1 MNGRGSLAQQPGSK
15 PTGLFGCQFLKPKY
29 FKTIVLKAS
38 AKQNHGLE
46 KKVPITVFKTP
57 KCQHFQQ
64 YCGFKNLLHPNTSLI
79 FKTKVFC

>member
-46 KKVPITVFKTP
+46 KK
-57 KCQHFQQ
+57 
-64 YCGFKNLLHPNTSLI
+64 GPNYS
-79 FKTKVFC
+79 F